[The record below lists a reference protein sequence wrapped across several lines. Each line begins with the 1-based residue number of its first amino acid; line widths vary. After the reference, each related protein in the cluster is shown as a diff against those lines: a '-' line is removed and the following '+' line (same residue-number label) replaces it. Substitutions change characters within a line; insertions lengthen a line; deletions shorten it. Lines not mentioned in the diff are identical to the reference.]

1 MKFSLKLPL
10 FLLLA
15 FCCFTSCGSDDST
28 GNTNGSSLSSILI
41 TSDVSIIETGDTVNF
56 YATTNSGNDITNE
69 ASFYVEDILISGNN
83 FTFQEEG
90 SYIVKA
96 VYENITS
103 NNLTINVNIPLSSI
117 TLSSNSTSYFLGDD
131 VAFSVT
137 GNNGTNLTNQATISM
152 VGGNDLP
159 NNVYTTSYEG
169 VIGFTASFDGLTS
182 EVYEITVLPAPT
194 KFEQNVLI
202 EDYTG
207 TWCGYC
213 PRISHAIELVEQQT
227 TDAYVVAIHRGST
240 DPGNAYYDPYNFS
253 AGTLEDLVGVNGS
266 YPTGM
271 LNRTTEWNYPEPN
284 NISQVLDLTTGQ
296 SDVGLALNPTLNG
309 NTMNI
314 DVSVKFGGAF
324 SASSAKLVVYVLEDN
339 LYFNQTNYTSYYGG
353 STVIPNFE
361 HNHVLRASLT
371 NLLGD
376 QIPSSEYSADN
387 VYQVNFDMAVPSNVT
402 NTEKMSVVA
411 VVINGSTNAA
421 INVRGADFGDAQAFE
436 EL

>member
-1 MKFSLKLPL
+1 MKFFLKLP
-10 FLLLA
+10 FALLIA
-15 FCCFTSCGSDDST
+15 FFCFTSCGSDEPAGTS
-28 GNTNGSSLSSILI
+28 NGSALSSITL
-41 TSDVSIIETGDTVNF
+41 SCDFSIIETGDTVDF
-56 YATTNSGNDITNE
+56 YATTNLGNDISNE
-69 ASFYVEDILISGNN
+69 ATFYVEDIPISGNN

-103 NNLTINVNIPLSSI
+103 NNLTINVNIPLSSL

-227 TDAYVVAIHRGST
+227 ADAVVVAIHRGST

-253 AGTLEDLVGVNGS
+253 AGTLEDLIGLQG

-296 SDVGLALNPTLNG
+296 SDIGLALDPSLNG
-309 NTMNI
+309 NTMDI
-314 DVSVKFGGAF
+314 DVSVKFGGEF

-353 STVIPNFE
+353 SSVLTNFE

-376 QIPSSEYSADN
+376 EIPSSEFTADN
-387 VYQVNFDMAVPSNVT
+387 VYEVNFNLAVPSNIT

-411 VVINGSTNAA
+411 VVIDGSTNTS
-421 INVRGADFGDAQAFE
+421 INVRGADFGDAQTFE

>member
-1 MKFSLKLPL
+1 MKFFLKLSL
-10 FLLLA
+10 VLVIVFS
-15 FCCFTSCGSDDST
+15 CFMSCGSNEPVGTINENVFNSISINSDI
-28 GNTNGSSLSSILI
+28 SSVGL
-41 TSDVSIIETGDTVNF
+41 GDTVTF
-56 YATTNSGNDITNE
+56 TATSNLGEDLTAQATFSVDAND
-69 ASFYVEDILISGNN
+69 ISGNTY
-83 FTFQEEG
+83 TFQESG
-90 SYIVKA
+90 SFIVRA
-96 VYENITS
+96 VYDNVTS
-103 NNLTINVNIPLSSI
+103 NSITIVVNEPLTAI
-117 TLSSNSTSYFLGDD
+117 TLSSVFDSYSLGQD
-131 VAFSVT
+131 VTFNVT
-137 GNNGTNLTNQATISM
+137 GDNGANLTSQATISM

-182 EVYEITVLPAPT
+182 EVYEITVLSAPT

-240 DPGNAYYDPYNFS
+240 DPGNGYHDPFNFS
-253 AGTLEDLVGVNGS
+253 AGVLEDLIGLQG

-271 LNRTTEWNYPEPN
+271 LNRTTEWNHPEPS

-296 SDVGLALNPTLNG
+296 SDVGLALNPSLNG
-309 NTMNI
+309 NTMDI
-314 DVSVKFGGAF
+314 DVSVKFGGEF
-324 SASSAKLVVYVLEDN
+324 FASSAKLVVYVLEDN

-353 STVIPNFE
+353 SSVLTNFE

-376 QIPSSEYSADN
+376 QIPSSEITADN
-387 VYQVNFDMAVPSNVT
+387 VYEVNFNLAVPSNVT
-402 NTEKMSVVA
+402 NTQKMSVVA

-421 INVRGADFGDAQAFE
+421 MNVRGADFGDTQTFE

>member
-1 MKFSLKLPL
+1 MKFFLKLPFVL
-10 FLLLA
+10 FIV
-15 FCCFTSCGSDDST
+15 FSCFTSCGSDEPVGTS
-28 GNTNGSSLSSILI
+28 NGSVFTAIEI
-41 TSDVSIIETGDTVNF
+41 DSDVSSVALGDTVTF
-56 YATTNSGNDITNE
+56 TATSNLGEDITAQATFSVDTN
-69 ASFYVEDILISGNN
+69 VISGNTY
-83 FTFQEEG
+83 TFQESG
-90 SYIVKA
+90 SFVVRA
-96 VYENITS
+96 VYDNVTS
-103 NNLTINVNIPLSSI
+103 NSITIVVNEPLTAI
-117 TLSSNSTSYFLGDD
+117 TLSSNLDSYYLGQY
-131 VAFSVT
+131 VVFNVM
-137 GNNGTNLTNQATISM
+137 GNNGVNLTSQATISM

-182 EVYEITVLPAPT
+182 EVYEITVLSAPT

-227 TDAYVVAIHRGST
+227 ADAVVVAIHRGST

-253 AGTLEDLVGVNGS
+253 AGVLEDLVGVGG
-266 YPTGM
+266 YPWGM

-296 SDVGLALNPTLNG
+296 SDVGLALDPSLNG
-309 NTMNI
+309 NTMDI
-314 DVSVKFGGAF
+314 DVSVKFGGEF

-353 STVIPNFE
+353 SDPIVNFE

-376 QIPSSEYSADN
+376 EIPSSEFTADN
-387 VYQVNFDMAVPSNVT
+387 VYEVNFNLAVPSNIT

-421 INVRGADFGDAQAFE
+421 INVRGADFGDAQTFE